1 MSNPPR
7 PESPS
12 GNRASSSSSSDDV
25 DDDDARIAAAFG
37 GGGLLSPSEQAAA
50 AAAQDEQKA
59 ALQRRFVELAAPE
72 LQNSVGAG
80 AVSDDVLHGL
90 TINAAQFKTLLRSH
104 IAAASAGE
112 VAVEGLE
119 NDAAM
124 EDELEALWIELPKQ
138 QSSIGTEGVTFPSLL
153 LALAGGG
160 PASQHGSR
168 RASVTSPQLPMH
180 QLHGD
185 FADSASSPTGMM
197 VHRRS
202 ISGSSSTAGTGV
214 RSPDQ
219 PHAAPAEVLRTMFQ
233 PRRGSVKLPPTSLS
247 GMHAGGS
254 MRGKRHSEFRP
265 AGLGGFFSPPM
276 PVHVPTSAGAG
287 GSSGAGDRP
296 RAQTLFPSEAL
307 SPSSPVPITGSLPSA
322 NHLLPQQQSQPL
334 SSTVAPTLSA
344 APRSMAK
351 SSAAAAPSSSSSPSV
366 TFPAFSSSSSSSSAS
381 LGVSTS
387 SLHLSNYLD
396 LSDPDW
402 TDLRWLVAAHPA
414 AFTSAPPSSSSSSTS
429 SSVGAAVADPTLS
442 PETTLVSAS
451 AVQICMQHYLS
462 RWLNA
467 HELAVI
473 ASLLK
478 FVRGAT
484 AGSKPAPGEELI
496 SFEVLAR
503 AVRCLRALIAAQ
515 QHSGAGAG
523 QTQVIDPLP
532 AFAQAMSLLPGA
544 GNDDEDPTA
553 PTLSTEEL
561 LSHLNSF
568 AILAPSSSLGLLH
581 SFGPGVLHAPA
592 VQDLLLQLKS
602 SRTERARMEKELRLL
617 SAARENLDSSH
628 QDLSEQVPYLQSALE
643 AARREKLAV
652 ESEALRVPE
661 LEASLRAAKTAHD
674 KVQKKV
680 HELQSVTIE
689 LRADV
694 QHHKES
700 ALQQDAAQAALNQ
713 VANKL
718 KERNAALERELQEA
732 LAAAQAQQAQD
743 HAASVNT
750 HHHIP
755 SYCFAAAAA

>member
-1 MSNPPR
+1 
-7 PESPS
+7 
-12 GNRASSSSSSDDV
+12 
-25 DDDDARIAAAFG
+25 
-37 GGGLLSPSEQAAA
+37 
-50 AAAQDEQKA
+50 
-59 ALQRRFVELAAPE
+59 
-72 LQNSVGAG
+72 
-80 AVSDDVLHGL
+80 
-90 TINAAQFKTLLRSH
+90 
-104 IAAASAGE
+104 
-112 VAVEGLE
+112 
-119 NDAAM
+119 
-124 EDELEALWIELPKQ
+124 
-138 QSSIGTEGVTFPSLL
+138 
-153 LALAGGG
+153 
-160 PASQHGSR
+160 
-168 RASVTSPQLPMH
+168 
-180 QLHGD
+180 
-185 FADSASSPTGMM
+185 
-197 VHRRS
+197 
-202 ISGSSSTAGTGV
+202 
-214 RSPDQ
+214 
-219 PHAAPAEVLRTMFQ
+219 
-233 PRRGSVKLPPTSLS
+233 
-247 GMHAGGS
+247 
-254 MRGKRHSEFRP
+254 
-265 AGLGGFFSPPM
+265 
-276 PVHVPTSAGAG
+276 
-287 GSSGAGDRP
+287 
-296 RAQTLFPSEAL
+296 
-307 SPSSPVPITGSLPSA
+307 
-322 NHLLPQQQSQPL
+322 
-334 SSTVAPTLSA
+334 
-344 APRSMAK
+344 
-351 SSAAAAPSSSSSPSV
+351 
-366 TFPAFSSSSSSSSAS
+366 
-381 LGVSTS
+381 
-387 SLHLSNYLD
+387 
-396 LSDPDW
+396 
-402 TDLRWLVAAHPA
+402 
-414 AFTSAPPSSSSSSTS
+414 
-429 SSVGAAVADPTLS
+429 
-442 PETTLVSAS
+442 
-451 AVQICMQHYLS
+451 MQHYLS

-496 SFEVLAR
+496 SFQVLAR

-515 QHSGAGAG
+515 QHSGIGAG

-532 AFAQAMSLLPGA
+532 AFAQAMGLLPGA
-544 GNDDEDPTA
+544 GNADDEEPTA

-592 VQDLLLQLKS
+592 VQDLLGQLKS
-602 SRTERARMEKELRLL
+602 SRTEHARMEKELRLL

-718 KERNAALERELQEA
+718 KERNATLERELQEA

-750 HHHIP
+750 HHHIQ
-755 SYCFAAAAA
+755 SHCCAAAAA